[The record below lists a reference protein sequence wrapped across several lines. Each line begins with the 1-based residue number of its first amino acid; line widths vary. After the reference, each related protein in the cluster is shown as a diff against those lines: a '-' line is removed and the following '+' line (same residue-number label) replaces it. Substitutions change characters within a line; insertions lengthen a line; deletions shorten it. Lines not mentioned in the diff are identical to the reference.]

1 MNQFPGVVGRKIGMT
16 QLIAEDGTVSPVTV
30 IEAHA
35 VVVGKR
41 TREKDGYDALILG
54 IDAVKEKHQSK
65 AVRGSFKS
73 KNIEPKRTQREFR
86 CDAEYAAGKEIGQEL
101 NLDEVFEAGQFLD
114 VAGISRGR
122 GFSGVVRKF
131 HFAGSVQTHGT
142 HEYRRHGGSI
152 GTNMTPGRTK
162 LGMKMPGQHGNARVS
177 VLSQRVAK
185 VIADQHLVLV
195 HGGVP
200 GARGGIVE
208 LRGAVKRRGGRV
220 TKPTK

>member
-1 MNQFPGVVGRKIGMT
+1 M
-16 QLIAEDGTVSPVTV
+16 
-30 IEAHA
+30 IEAHTT
-35 VVVGKR
+35 VVGKR
-41 TREKDGYDALILG
+41 TQDKDGYVALILG

-65 AVRGSFKS
+65 AVRGQFKA

-86 CDAEYAAGKEIGQEL
+86 CSAEYAATKEIGQEI

-114 VAGISRGR
+114 VASVSRGR
-122 GFSGVVRKF
+122 GFQGVVRKYK
-131 HFAGSVQTHGT
+131 FAGSVQTHGT

-162 LGMKMPGQHGNARVS
+162 LGMRMAGQMGNYRVS

-195 HGGVP
+195 AGSVP
-200 GARGGIVE
+200 GAKGGVVE
-208 LRGAVKRRGGRV
+208 LRGAIKRGGG
-220 TKPTK
+220 KKK

>member
-1 MNQFPGVVGRKIGMT
+1 MNTYPGVVGRKLGMT
-16 QLIAEDGTVSPVTV
+16 QLIAEDGTVSAVTV

-41 TREKDGYDALILG
+41 TRDKDGYDALILG

-65 AVRGSFKS
+65 AVRGAFKS
-73 KNIEPKRTQREFR
+73 KNLEPKRTQREFR
-86 CDAEYAAGKEIGQEL
+86 CDAEYAAAKEIGQEL
-101 NLDEVFEAGQFLD
+101 KLDEVFEAGQLLD
-114 VAGISRGR
+114 VAGISIGR
-122 GFSGVVRKF
+122 GFSGVVRRHK
-131 HFAGSVQTHGT
+131 FAGSVQTHGT

-162 LGMKMPGQHGNARVS
+162 LGMRMPGQHGNKRVS

-185 VIADQHLVLV
+185 VIPEEHLVLV

-200 GARGGIVE
+200 GAKGSVVE

-220 TKPTK
+220 SSK